1 MTFAVRI
8 EPTNGQFT
16 AEVVG
21 APDVHATAA
30 SRELAMAALRDEIAQ
45 RIQTGELNSVEI
57 EPPGLEALFGKYADG
72 PTLSEICDEAYRQR
86 DAELEPDR
94 WP

>member
-30 SRELAMAALRDEIAQ
+30 SRELAMVALRNEIAQ

-57 EPPGLEALFGKYADG
+57 EPPGLEALFGKYADD
-72 PTLSEICDEAYRQR
+72 PTLTEICEEAYRQR
-86 DAELEPDR
+86 DAELD
-94 WP
+94 

>member
-8 EPTNGQFT
+8 EPTDGQFT

-30 SRELAMAALRDEIAQ
+30 SRELAIAALRKESVH
-45 RIQTGELNSVEI
+45 RIQAGELNTVEI
-57 EPPGLEALFGKYADG
+57 EPRGLEALFAKFVDD
-72 PTLSEICDEAYRQR
+72 PTILEIAEEAYRQR
-86 DAELEPDR
+86 DAELL
-94 WP
+94 